1 MRLDLA
7 VLLVDCFA
15 SAASRV
21 QVIEQHAKDC
31 LEYGVDIAD
40 ANYMKEYQREQERT
54 SGISSWFSL
63 SSGNHLNPDPPPPPL
78 ECQSNP
84 GPSLRRKIAKGV
96 VKGVAKGVGKG
107 VSTFFDEFRRR

>member
-7 VLLVDCFA
+7 VLLFDYFA

-31 LEYGVDIAD
+31 LEYGAEIAD
-40 ANYMKEYQREQERT
+40 ANYIKEYQREHERT

-96 VKGVAKGVGKG
+96 VKGVAKV
-107 VSTFFDEFRRR
+107 